1 MIIDRPYLKDL
12 VMLFLASYIF
22 LLRLPSEGLPLA
34 AHEAPAGVHDPVPV
48 LSVTECEIVVDF
60 PFRKNRLHPSRQVRA
75 CWCKHCKLTCPI
87 HVLGKYMAAQGSGSQ
102 PFVHIRS
109 AQALL
114 ALRELLLELNVPD
127 ALCYGTHGFRR
138 GHAED
143 LLQAGG
149 RLGDILAA
157 GDWRSAAFL
166 DYLNKERLVRDRIAE
181 AHAAVTA
188 SDSSS
193 DEEHT

>member
-1 MIIDRPYLKDL
+1 MVQAFVPMIIDRPYLKDL

-75 CWCKHCKLTCPI
+75 W
-87 HVLGKYMAAQGSGSQ
+87 
-102 PFVHIRS
+102 
-109 AQALL
+109 
-114 ALRELLLELNVPD
+114 
-127 ALCYGTHGFRR
+127 

-149 RLGDILAA
+149 SLADILAA

-193 DEEHT
+193 NEEPK